1 MQINWFPGHM
11 AKSTREIKQNLEVCD
26 CVVYVLDSRAV
37 RSCFNPDFDAV
48 INVPVLYVLNKADM
62 VPPSAVK
69 AWTAALAANDCGIV
83 AVGAINSA
91 SRSALLAAVKEAAKA
106 RLEKQKNRGLNAH
119 IRAMVIGVPNT
130 GKSTLINLLCKS
142 SALETGNK
150 AGVTRNAR
158 WARVDGMLDL
168 LDTPGTLYPKIHD
181 RTVAENLAIV
191 GSIKDELI
199 DFCEIAIALISR
211 LNKLLPEV
219 LYDRYKCTETGMD
232 GLEQIAQSR
241 GYKARGGVY
250 DTERAAHALIDDF
263 RKGRL
268 GKIALE
274 YPHDKP

>member
-11 AKSTREIKQNLEVCD
+11 AKSTREITQNLEVCD

-48 INVPVLYVLNKADM
+48 INVPILYVLNKADM
-62 VPPSAVK
+62 APQAAVK
-69 AWTAALAANDCGIV
+69 AWTAALASNDCGIV
-83 AVGAINSA
+83 AVGAINA
-91 SRSALLAAVKEAAKA
+91 VSRNSLLAAVKEAAKA

-130 GKSTLINLLCKS
+130 GKSTLINLLCKN

-168 LDTPGTLYPKIHD
+168 LDTPGTLYPKIHN
-181 RTVAENLAIV
+181 RTVAENLAII

-199 DFCEIAIALISR
+199 DFCEIAIALIER
-211 LNKLLPEV
+211 LNKLQPDV
-219 LYDRYKCTETGMD
+219 LCDRYNCIETGMD
-232 GLEQIAQSR
+232 GLEQIAKNR
-241 GYKARGGVY
+241 GYKARGGVF